1 MTTTTTGAK
10 ATEKQIDFVRD
21 LIAKREVNA
30 EQASECIELIELGE
44 LTKAQAGS
52 YIDAFLA
59 APKKAAATRSPFQTL
74 LASIP
79 KSRYAIPTDELEF
92 SDADDEFRGDLVF
105 VELKEFQ
112 GTLYMRQ
119 LHGAP
124 GRFNRSKMSAASVR
138 AIVGLIEQNPYGYAK
153 LFGDH
158 YTCCGSCGA
167 ELTDER
173 SRELMLGPECRKKFG
188 F

>member
-1 MTTTTTGAK
+1 M
-10 ATEKQIDFVRD
+10 ATEKQIGYIRD
-21 LIAKREVNA
+21 LVAKRQVDA
-30 EQASECIELIELGE
+30 EQASECIELIEVGE
-44 LTKAQAGS
+44 LTKKQAGA

-59 APKKAAATRSPFQTL
+59 APKRAAATRSPFQEM

-79 KSRYAIPTDELEF
+79 KSRYAIPTSELEF
-92 SDADDEFRGDLVF
+92 SDADDRFTGDLVF

-124 GRFNRSKMSAASVR
+124 GRFNRSRMSAASVR
-138 AIVGLIEQNPYGYAK
+138 AIVGLVSKDAYAYAK

-167 ELTDER
+167 ELTDQR